1 MLLHYICI
9 SGSNMNGRSALTDLA
24 KKMSEDND
32 WKDLSINKSGFSS
45 SCEIARRRRKQQR
58 SHHLIQEMTLNAH
71 WYN

>member
-32 WKDLSINKSGFSS
+32 WKDLPIK
-45 SCEIARRRRKQQR
+45 EQERLLQQ
-58 SHHLIQEMTLNAH
+58 L
-71 WYN
+71 